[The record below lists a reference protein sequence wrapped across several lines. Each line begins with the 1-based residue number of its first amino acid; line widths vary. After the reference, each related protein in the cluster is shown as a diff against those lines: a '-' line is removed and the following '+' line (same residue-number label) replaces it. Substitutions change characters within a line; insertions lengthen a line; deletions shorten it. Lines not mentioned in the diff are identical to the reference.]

1 MRKHED
7 PKSFFYPLR
16 EWKTTIFLYPLRNG
30 MRMDLDALEQAGL
43 SSREA
48 RLYLALLD
56 LGSTTVGPLVD
67 RTEIPSSKI
76 YEVLDRLE
84 EKGLANHIIK
94 GKRKHFQASSP
105 DVILHALE
113 TQKDD
118 FEKHLS
124 NLKERQRLARQQQ
137 FAEYH
142 EGKEAVFSLVRQL
155 IKQAPRGSTYR
166 SFAVDDELEQGDVAA
181 FVSSTA
187 LLRHERRLMSKVLV
201 REEAR
206 KLFKEHIPSS
216 SRKVMNIRYTSWR
229 FPDGVIILDNDLIL
243 VEWEGEASAVRIRN
257 EAFVRSYREFFDE
270 MYAQA
275 AKK

>member
-1 MRKHED
+1 
-7 PKSFFYPLR
+7 
-16 EWKTTIFLYPLRNG
+16 
-30 MRMDLDALEQAGL
+30 MDLDALEQAGL

-56 LGSTTVGPLVD
+56 LGSTTVGPLVE

-84 EKGLANHIIK
+84 EKGLANHIVK

-113 TQKDD
+113 KQKDD

-142 EGKEAVFSLVRQL
+142 EGKEAVFSLIRHL
-155 IKQAPRGSTYR
+155 TKQAGKKSEYR
-166 SFAVDDELEQGDVAA
+166 SFAFDDELEQQDIAA

-187 LLRHERRLMSKVLV
+187 LLRHERGVTSRVLV
-201 REEAR
+201 RTDGKKQFRDNLPAA
-206 KLFKEHIPSS
+206 
-216 SRKVMNIRYTSWR
+216 SRKTMNARYTER
-229 FPDGVIILDNDLIL
+229 HFPEGIIILDDDLIL
-243 VEWEGEASAVRIRN
+243 IEWEGEPSAVRIRN
-257 EAFVRSYREFFDE
+257 EAFVNNYKEFFDE
-270 MYAQA
+270 TYSQA